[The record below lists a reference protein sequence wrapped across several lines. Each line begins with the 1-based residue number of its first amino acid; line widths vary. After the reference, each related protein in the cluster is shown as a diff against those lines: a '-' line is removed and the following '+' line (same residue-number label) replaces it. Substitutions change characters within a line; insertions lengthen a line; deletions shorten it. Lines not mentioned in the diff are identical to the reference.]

1 MNKKQDV
8 ISNIT
13 PEQKQSLLAHFNEIY
28 ECKELTDHEDKMIYL
43 AWMWANGIVYSN
55 EMGVSEFNPNDAGV
69 ALEDYEITFED
80 ESPGGSNLD
89 LMYQYY
95 NLDKIIKIMKW

>member
-28 ECKELTDHEDKMIYL
+28 ECKELTDHEYNMIYL
-43 AWMWANGIVYSN
+43 AWMWANDLVYKLDD
-55 EMGVSEFNPNDAGV
+55 GWYEFDEDKTGMSIK
-69 ALEDYEITFED
+69 DYEITFEA
-80 ESPGGSNLD
+80 EPSGGSNLD
-89 LMYQYY
+89 LLYDYY
-95 NLDKIIKIMKW
+95 NLDKMMKLMDW